1 MEISNLLNMHSS
13 IVLGIVNERLRIEC
27 GSIDQLVSRYELDED
42 TLYDKMNELGYH
54 YDPLTNQFKSS

>member
-54 YDPLTNQFKSS
+54 YDPLSNQFKSS